1 MLILS
6 KKIQYYFPGKIKNI
20 YLPWKIELI
29 KSQNTKKMKK
39 IVLSLIVVAS
49 ILTAC
54 KGEKK
59 EKVAVKEAVEVE
71 ITAATLN
78 NVDTAASVLTWQGNK
93 PTGSHNGIVTIKSG
107 GLLVE
112 EGVLK
117 GGEFVIDMNTISN
130 VDMAGSAG
138 AGKIEG
144 HLKAADFFDVAVY
157 PTSSFIITKVE
168 EVEGKLAVT
177 GNLQIKD
184 VTKSI
189 TIPAMISSEGGVITF
204 KSDVFNV
211 DRADFNVKYGSKR
224 WIEGLKDKFIN
235 DLMEMSFEVKTKA

>member
-1 MLILS
+1 MENKSNKIFKS
-6 KKIQYYFPGKIKNI
+6 KK
-20 YLPWKIELI
+20 
-29 KSQNTKKMKK
+29 MRK
-39 IVLSLIVVAS
+39 IVLSFVVFAA

-59 EKVAVKEAVEVE
+59 EKVAVNKAVKVE
-71 ITAATLN
+71 TNIATLN
-78 NVDTAASVLTWQGNK
+78 NVDIAVSLLTWKGSK
-93 PTGSHNGIVTIKSG
+93 PTGSHNGTVALQSG
-107 GLLVE
+107 GMLIE

-117 GGEFVIDMNTISN
+117 GGEFVIDMNTIIN

-144 HLKAADFFDVAVY
+144 HLKAPDFFDIAVY
-157 PTSSFIITKVE
+157 PTSKFEITNVE
-168 EVEGKLAVT
+168 EAEGKLAVT

-189 TIPAMISSEGGVITF
+189 TIPATISSEGGVTTF

-235 DLMEMSFEVKTKA
+235 DLMEMSFVVVLR